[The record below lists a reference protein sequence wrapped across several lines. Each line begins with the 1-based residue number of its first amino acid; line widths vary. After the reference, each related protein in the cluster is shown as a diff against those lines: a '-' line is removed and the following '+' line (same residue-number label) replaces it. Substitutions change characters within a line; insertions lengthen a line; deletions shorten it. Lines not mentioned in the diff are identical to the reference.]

1 MEILHVPVH
10 DWIAVALGL
19 IGLIT
24 AWLNSKNRLPKWARE
39 WLSKLTKDEVEK
51 AIQYASEIEGMTN
64 EQRKQKAVDYLIR
77 VSEKQ
82 LGLTVPDSI
91 ANLLVEFVYQQWKKR
106 GK

>member
-1 MEILHVPVH
+1 MTLLNVPIH
-10 DWIAVALGL
+10 DWIALAIGL

-64 EQRKQKAVDYLIR
+64 EQRKQKAVDYLIMLAR
-77 VSEKQ
+77 KKT
-82 LGLTVPDSI
+82 GLVIPDSI
-91 ANLLVEFVYQQWKKR
+91 ANLLIEYVYQQWKRKV
-106 GK
+106 